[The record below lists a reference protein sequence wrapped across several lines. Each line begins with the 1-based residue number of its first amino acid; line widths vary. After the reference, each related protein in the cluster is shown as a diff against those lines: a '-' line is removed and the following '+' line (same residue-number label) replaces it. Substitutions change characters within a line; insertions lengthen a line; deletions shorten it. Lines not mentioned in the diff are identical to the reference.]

1 MQQKTE
7 SCANSLY
14 AFQKIPI
21 FYKWQWNQN
30 ICLEQHSQA
39 QTLTALKK
47 KRNYIFSSSHEFNIF
62 FSPSIPFLQCV
73 DTLKENGNKRCKHS
87 QGIRVLCRGAPQHTM
102 LPIEYRMRTAF
113 VKASSLSPIVGIP
126 WLFSNNLSQCG
137 NCLYAKNPIR
147 ISKASLYSGDHW
159 RCFACSAHTCSHS

>member
-1 MQQKTE
+1 MQQKIE

-14 AFQKIPI
+14 AYQKIPI

-30 ICLEQHSQA
+30 ICLEQLSQA

-47 KRNYIFSSSHEFNIF
+47 SNYIFSSSHEFIF
-62 FSPSIPFLQCV
+62 FFFPSIAFLQRV
-73 DTLKENGNKRCKHS
+73 DTLKENGNKMMQTFPRYQS
-87 QGIRVLCRGAPQHTM
+87 FVQGAPQHTM
-102 LPIEYRMRTAF
+102 LPIEYWMRTPF

-126 WLFSNNLSQCG
+126 WLFSNNLYQCG

-147 ISKASLYSGDHW
+147 ISKASLYSGDQW